1 MACTGTRRPMPSLL
15 FIDKKS
21 QIQTCEMRP
30 RNIAKAWRVC
40 PALPLELKDNSMNKD
55 RIKGA
60 AREMRGKIKEATG
73 KVTGNTKL
81 EAKGFAQK
89 VAGKA
94 RNTMG
99 QAEDAARKL

>member
-1 MACTGTRRPMPSLL
+1 
-15 FIDKKS
+15 
-21 QIQTCEMRP
+21 
-30 RNIAKAWRVC
+30 
-40 PALPLELKDNSMNKD
+40 MNKD

-73 KVTGNTKL
+73 KATGNTKL

-94 RNTMG
+94 RNTTG
-99 QAEDAARKL
+99 KAEDAARKL